1 MRPSCSQVTPPFKR
15 AVGPTG
21 IGWPCVIFT
30 SGSTRLVRSYRSSSR
45 RIAAAITRDLFA
57 LSRALTTSNGSSTTG
72 MYEDGGGSCR
82 GLDLSCAPT
91 VVATSSEAASASVT
105 AIITSNLI
113 RAVVFIALL
122 SLADFGSL
130 PTDGSV
136 LTFKLGHHVT

>member
-72 MYEDGGGSCR
+72 MYEDGGSFGGFDR
-82 GLDLSCAPT
+82 SCAPA